1 MSESITASGETHA
14 PDLLTGAP
22 LDYLT
27 PEDRPTLDE
36 ALAWCHQLAATHYE
50 NFHVA
55 TFFLPQR
62 LRPHFDSLYAYC
74 RVADDLG
81 DEVDDT
87 TTALRLLD
95 AWGQMLDQCYDAPQ
109 QSRHPVFV
117 ALRETIVACDL
128 PRGLFHDLLHAFR
141 QDQVKTRYGT
151 WNEAVEYSR
160 YSANP
165 VGRLVLMV
173 CGYRD
178 EVRAQ
183 LSDKI
188 CTALQLANFWQD
200 AVRDSEIGRRY
211 IPTEYM
217 AHFGVVEGQIEGR
230 VFTPEFRSMMS
241 DLVDYT
247 REILHEGSALCVTVD
262 DELRTT
268 LELFCKGGGAILDG
282 IEAQDFDVLRG
293 RPVVTRRKK
302 LMLLAGA
309 LLGKLQARYTART
322 ASGVSEADSAGM
334 DAWTAAAYRY
344 CREVARR
351 EAKNFYWAF
360 RVLPRHKSDAMCAV
374 YAFMRRADDIADDE
388 SKPVEARRAEMRSW
402 LEAWRAAR
410 NSVSANPANRAASGH
425 LIFLALGDAQRRF
438 NIPDSLLEELVV
450 GTTMDLEPRARDLE
464 AVQTYATFE
473 ELYRYCYL
481 VASVVG
487 LVCIRIFGYSDAR
500 AEKLAEETGVA
511 FQLTNILR
519 DVKEDVLRG
528 RVYLPMDLMDEFG
541 VTAESLRELAA
552 GRAITERE
560 RAMLQSLATRAEE
573 YYVSSNHLMPLLDL
587 DSRAAMW
594 VLVTIYHRLLGR
606 IIKRKMDVFSQRV
619 ALPTYEKLAVL
630 ACGGAMAARNF
641 VTRNFATRNSAT
653 RNRVDK

>member
-1 MSESITASGETHA
+1 MSEPLTESGESSA
-14 PDLLTGAP
+14 PDSLIGAP
-22 LDYLT
+22 VDYLT
-27 PEDRPTLDE
+27 PPDRPTLDE

-55 TFFLPQR
+55 TFFLPRR
-62 LRPHFDSLYAYC
+62 LRAHFDSLYAFC
-74 RVADDLG
+74 RVSDDLG
-81 DEVDDT
+81 DEVGDT

-95 AWGQMLDQCYDAPQ
+95 AWGAMLDQCYDTPD

-117 ALRETIVACDL
+117 ALRETIVAHDL

-141 QDQVKTRYGT
+141 QDQVKTRYDT
-151 WNEAVEYSR
+151 WDEAVQYSR

-217 AHFGVVEGQIEGR
+217 EHFGVVEGQIEGR

-241 DLVDYT
+241 DLVEYT
-247 REILHEGSALCVTVD
+247 RQILHEGSALCVTVD
-262 DELRTT
+262 DELRLT
-268 LELFCKGGGAILDG
+268 LELFCKGGNAILDG

-302 LMLLAGA
+302 MMLLLGA
-309 LLGKLQARYTART
+309 LLGKLQASRAG
-322 ASGVSEADSAGM
+322 ASNRVGQAGRGGM
-334 DAWTAAAYRY
+334 DAWTAASYRF
-344 CREVARR
+344 CRQVARR

-360 RVLPRHKSDAMCAV
+360 RVLPRPKRDAMCAV
-374 YAFMRRADDIADDE
+374 YAFMRRADDIADNE
-388 SKPVEARRAEMRSW
+388 TKPLEVRRAEMISW
-402 LEAWRAAR
+402 LAAWRTSR
-410 NSVSANPANRAASGH
+410 DSVNANPSNRAASGH
-425 LIFLALGDAQRRF
+425 LIFHALSDTQRRF
-438 NIPDSLLEELVV
+438 NIPDSLLEELVA
-450 GTTMDLEPRARDLE
+450 GTAMDLEPRASGLNP
-464 AVQTYATFE
+464 VQTYATFDD
-473 ELYRYCYL
+473 LYRYCYL

-487 LVCIRIFGYSDAR
+487 LVCIRIFGYSDVR
-500 AEKLAEETGVA
+500 AEKLAEDTGVA

-519 DVKEDVLRG
+519 DVKEDVQRG
-528 RVYLPMDLMDEFG
+528 RVYLPLGMLAEFG
-541 VTAESLRELAA
+541 ATVEDLSELAA
-552 GRAITERE
+552 GRTMTDRE
-560 RAMLQSLATRAEE
+560 RSMLATLAIRAEK
-573 YYVSSNHLMPLLDL
+573 YYLSASKLTPLLDR

-594 VLVTIYHRLLGR
+594 VLATIYHRLLGR
-606 IIKRKMDVFSQRV
+606 IAERKMEVFGKRV
-619 ALPTYEKLAVL
+619 ALSSAEKLAIL
-630 ACGGAMAARNF
+630 AMGAAMAAW
-641 VTRNFATRNSAT
+641 NFATQNFAT
-653 RNRVDK
+653 GNRIPR